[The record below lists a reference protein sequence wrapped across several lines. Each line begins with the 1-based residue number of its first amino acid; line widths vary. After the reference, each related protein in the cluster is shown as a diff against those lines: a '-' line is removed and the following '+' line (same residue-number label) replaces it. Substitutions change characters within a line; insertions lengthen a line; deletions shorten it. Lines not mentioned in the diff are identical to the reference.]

1 MSAPCVNGRFA
12 PTPSGFLHLGNVF
25 CSLLAWLSAK
35 AAGGSITL
43 RIEDLDP
50 QRCNRER
57 ADVLAKELEWLGLT
71 WDDGA
76 YVSEDNERYFQ
87 SRRSDIYAEYFA
99 RLEAQKLVY
108 PCFCSRG
115 ELHAAEAPHA
125 SDGRIIYAGTCRAL
139 SQAEREAKAKIRRPA
154 WRVRV
159 TDEPISFTD
168 AHYGV
173 QSAKLSADCG
183 DFILRRSDGVYA
195 YQLAVVIDDALMGI
209 TQVVRGADLLSST
222 PMQLYLYQLLG
233 LTPPEFC
240 HIPLLVD
247 ADGRRLAKRD
257 GDLEISLLR
266 KRYGSPEPI
275 IGLLAY
281 LAGQLDKPEPITAE
295 ALLPLFDAAK
305 IPTHNIVA
313 DRDLIYK

>member
-1 MSAPCVNGRFA
+1 MKTAHVKGRFA

-25 CSLLAWLSAK
+25 CSLLAWLYAK
-35 AAGGSITL
+35 KTGGSITL

-50 QRCNRER
+50 QRCSR
-57 ADVLAKELEWLGLT
+57 AKADALARELEWLGLT
-71 WDDGA
+71 WDEGA
-76 YVSEDNERYFQ
+76 YVSEDSEHYFQ
-87 SRRSDIYAEYFA
+87 SQRSDIYAEYFA

-125 SDGRIIYAGTCRAL
+125 SDGRIIYAGTCRTL
-139 SQAEREAKAKIRRPA
+139 SQAEREAKSKLRRPA

-168 AHYGV
+168 AHYGA
-173 QSAKLSADCG
+173 QSANLSADCG

-222 PMQLYLYQLLG
+222 HMQLYLYRLLG

-257 GDLEISLLR
+257 GDLELSLLR
-266 KRYGSPEPI
+266 RRYGSPEPI

-281 LAGQLDKPEPITAE
+281 LAGQLERPEPITAE
-295 ALLPLFDAAK
+295 ALLPLFDAEK
-305 IPTHNIVA
+305 IPTHNIVVP
-313 DRDLIYK
+313 RELLSK

>member
-1 MSAPCVNGRFA
+1 MSTARVRGRFA

-57 ADVLAKELEWLGLT
+57 ADALAKELEWLGLT

-76 YVSEDNERYFQ
+76 YVSEDSKRYFQ
-87 SRRSDIYAEYFA
+87 SQRSDIYAEYFT
-99 RLEAQKLVY
+99 RLKAQSLVY

-125 SDGRIIYAGTCRAL
+125 SDGRIIYAGTCREL
-139 SQAEREAKAKIRRPA
+139 TQAEREAKAKIRRPA

-159 TDEPISFTD
+159 NSEPISFTD
-168 AHYGV
+168 GHYGT
-173 QSAKLSADCG
+173 QTARLSADCG

-233 LTPPEFC
+233 LTPPRFF

-281 LAGQLDKPEPITAE
+281 LAGQLEKPEPITAE